1 MSSALKQTVTEAMK
15 TALKAGDK
23 RRLGVIRLIT
33 AALKQVEVDT
43 RKALSDADVLGILD
57 KMVKQ
62 RRDSQ
67 RQYQD
72 AGRDDLAAQEAYEIE
87 VLQEFLPQALTDE
100 EIQALI
106 ETALAES
113 GASGM
118 ADMGKVMGLIKPKA
132 QGRADMGRIS
142 GLVRARLS

>member
-15 TALKAGDK
+15 AALKAGDK
-23 RRLGVIRLIT
+23 PRLGVIRLIT

-43 RKALSDADVLGILD
+43 RKELSDADVLGILD

-62 RRDSQ
+62 RRDSH

-72 AGRDDLAAQEAYEIE
+72 AGRDDLATQEAYEID

-106 ETALAES
+106 ETALADT

-118 ADMGKVMGLIKPKA
+118 ADMGKVMGLIKPQA

>member
-15 TALKAGDK
+15 AALKAGDK